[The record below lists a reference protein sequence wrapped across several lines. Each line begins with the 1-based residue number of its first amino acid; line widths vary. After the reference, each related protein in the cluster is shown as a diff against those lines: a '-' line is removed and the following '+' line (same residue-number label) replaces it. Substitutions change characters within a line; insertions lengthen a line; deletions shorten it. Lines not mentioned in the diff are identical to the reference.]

1 MTSEKYEFEYCN
13 LVKANEAANKH
24 AIARQYEMIA
34 DIRQLQS
41 ENVRLKEACQ
51 ACVNIIGIKDITTAK
66 KLCEQA
72 LKGM

>member
-1 MTSEKYEFEYCN
+1 MDCTGCKNQHMNDGCQCCSCRDDEIE
-13 LVKANEAANKH
+13 
-24 AIARQYEMIA
+24 
-34 DIRQLQS
+34 QLQA
-41 ENVRLKEACQ
+41 EKERLKEACQ